1 MSTAKLPITSL
12 PVWATFN
19 NVKFNDVRVGA
30 IDGKGQGLIAEADIS
45 STEEEAS
52 EPRVLVKVPHAV
64 TLCEDVIVAYSKTD
78 KRFYELLELLGP
90 QVNAA
95 SLDLQ
100 STRTLN

>member
-19 NVKFNDVRVGA
+19 NVKFSGVRVGA

-45 STEEEAS
+45 SPEEEPS
-52 EPRVLVKVPHAV
+52 EPRVLVKVPHGV

-78 KRFYELLELLGP
+78 KRFYELLEVLGP
-90 QVNAA
+90 QVNAIA
-95 SLDLQ
+95 FYLLLV
-100 STRTLN
+100 RIF